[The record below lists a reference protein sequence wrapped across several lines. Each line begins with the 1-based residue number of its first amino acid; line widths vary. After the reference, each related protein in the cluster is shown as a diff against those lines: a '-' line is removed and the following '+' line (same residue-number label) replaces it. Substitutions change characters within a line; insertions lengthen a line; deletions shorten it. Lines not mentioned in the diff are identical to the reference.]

1 MDAFAWDKWI
11 LLEAFLL
18 DFFFQ
23 NCLGSISLI
32 THYTCISWSVPTVC
46 DFLPWFSNSGDT
58 QISVYIHVTSI
69 SKSIWDNQCYFWPGF
84 NVHVQPV
91 QCFLQSPLFCETA
104 IIWNLHQVV
113 SIFFQFLFR
122 GLNIKL
128 KVKLTFWTAFSS
140 HQVVEMSLTK
150 GWVMENIPRWIW
162 SFSCN
167 RLAENKMKWA
177 GHGLNTCIKTT
188 IKVCFLEKKKL
199 IWYQ

>member
-1 MDAFAWDKWI
+1 MWRLFQKAF
-11 LLEAFLL
+11 
-18 DFFFQ
+18 
-23 NCLGSISLI
+23 
-32 THYTCISWSVPTVC
+32 
-46 DFLPWFSNSGDT
+46 
-58 QISVYIHVTSI
+58 
-69 SKSIWDNQCYFWPGF
+69 WDNQCYFWPGF
-84 NVHVQPV
+84 NVHVQPG

-128 KVKLTFWTAFSS
+128 KVKLTFWTAISS
-140 HQVVEMSLTK
+140 HQVVGMSLTK

-167 RLAENKMKWA
+167 RLAENKKKWA

-188 IKVCFLEKKKL
+188 IKVCFLEKKNWFDISKTTKFQGSHRYTYC
-199 IWYQ
+199 IFHGKKQRSP

>member
-1 MDAFAWDKWI
+1 MDFFGG
-11 LLEAFLL
+11 FLL

-23 NCLGSISLI
+23 NRLGSISLI
-32 THYTCISWSVPTVC
+32 THYRCISWSVPTVY

-58 QISVYIHVTSI
+58 QISVYIHVTSF
-69 SKSIWDNQCYFWPGF
+69 KKAFWDNQCHFWPGF
-84 NVHVQPV
+84 NVHVQPG

-128 KVKLTFWTAFSS
+128 NLVKLTFWTAISS
-140 HQVVEMSLTK
+140 HKVVGMSLTK
-150 GWVMENIPRWIW
+150 EWVMENIPRWIW
-162 SFSCN
+162 SFSWN
-167 RLAENKMKWA
+167 RLAENKRKWA

-188 IKVCFLEKKKL
+188 IKVCFF
-199 IWYQ
+199 